1 MHRLKTGALLF
12 GFVLSACAASW
23 AADAEEA
30 LIRAG
35 EQDKWFYVDRRE
47 VTLAEM
53 QAYDSSFEA
62 PYEYFEE
69 AQMPAT
75 GVSFAKAQAYCR
87 AQGKRLPSLDEWQ
100 LVCAG
105 PEGYAYSYGNSWEPT
120 LARMGRR
127 VWTDG
132 PKPVGSYEPNGYGLY
147 DMVGNVWEWVDD
159 GENEDDAH
167 HVVGGSWVDGPR
179 KTRCTVKHPVFDAHQ
194 RVINY
199 GLRCARSLTE
209 ADLSRLAEEEAAKLR
224 KIRAV
229 ARREAAKTRAA
240 QEAREAARKAKVDA
254 EARKVL
260 EVEEADRAALEAE
273 KARQAE
279 AFARIVADMV
289 QVGRGSVV
297 AFYIDRDEVT
307 VSEFRAFDSS
317 YRSSEFSSGDRMPAT
332 DVTYEDAD
340 AYCRSQGKRLP
351 TVEEWVA
358 ACMGGKGYLFS
369 YGPRYDASL
378 ARTGHRWYAGAD
390 TAGAGLPAANEAVD
404 LVGNVWEWVD
414 GWHDESHA
422 LRALRGGAWM
432 DGADRAKC
440 TTETWA
446 RPAERQAHVG
456 FRCAA
461 GQD

>member
-1 MHRLKTGALLF
+1 MQVLKTGALLF
-12 GFVLSACAASW
+12 GFLLTACAASW
-23 AADAEEA
+23 AVDADEV
-30 LIRAG
+30 LIRVG
-35 EQDKWFYVDRRE
+35 EKDQWFTIDRRE
-47 VTLAEM
+47 VTLAQM
-53 QAYDSSFEA
+53 QAHDPSFEA
-62 PYEYFEE
+62 PYEYFKDGL
-69 AQMPAT
+69 MPAT
-75 GVSFAKAQAYCR
+75 GVSWTKARAYCQ
-87 AQGKRLPSLDEWQ
+87 AQGKRLPTTDEWQ
-100 LVCAG
+100 FVCPG
-105 PEGYAYSYGNSWEPT
+105 PEGSAYAYGNNWDPT

-179 KTRCTVKHPVFDAHQ
+179 KTKCTIKHPVFDAHQ

-209 ADLSRLAEEEAAKLR
+209 ADLRRLAEEEAAKLR
-224 KIRAV
+224 KIRAG
-229 ARREAAKTRAA
+229 AKREAAKKRAE
-240 QEAREAARKAKVDA
+240 QMAREAARKAKVDA
-254 EARKVL
+254 EVRKVL
-260 EVEEADRAALEAE
+260 DVEAAERQALEDE
-273 KARQAE
+273 KARKAE

-289 QVGRGSVV
+289 KVGQGGAV

-307 VSEFRAFDSS
+307 VSEFRVFDAS
-317 YRSSEFSSGDRMPAT
+317 YRPSEFSAADRMPAT
-332 DVTYEDAD
+332 NVTYGQAD
-340 AYCRSQGKRLP
+340 AYCRSLGKRLP
-351 TVEEWVA
+351 SVEEWTA
-358 ACMGGKGYLFS
+358 ACMGEKGYLFS

-378 ARTGHRWYAGAD
+378 ARTGLRWYAGAD
-390 TAGAGLPAANEAVD
+390 TVGAGTPGTNEAVD
-404 LVGNVWEWVD
+404 MVGNAWEWVD
-414 GWHDESHA
+414 AWYDGAHT
-422 LRALRGGAWM
+422 LRVLRGGAWM

-446 RPAERQAHVG
+446 KPEKRRPHIG